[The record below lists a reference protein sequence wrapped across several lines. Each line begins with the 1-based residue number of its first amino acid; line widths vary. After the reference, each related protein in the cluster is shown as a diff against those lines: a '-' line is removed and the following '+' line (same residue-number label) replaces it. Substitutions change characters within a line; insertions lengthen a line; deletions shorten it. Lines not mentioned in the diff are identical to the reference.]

1 MDDDNESGRHWPLHP
16 DRAEAKRSPA
26 AVMDDDRRCP
36 ALSCDLPRVGIGLR
50 CLTWRRGGHAPTW
63 ILQLWWLPPLKL
75 NQSLRQQGLQPP
87 CQLNKGEYTVL
98 YNVVTN

>member
-63 ILQLWWLPPLKL
+63 ILQGP
-75 NQSLRQQGLQPP
+75 
-87 CQLNKGEYTVL
+87 KGFNARRDTL
-98 YNVVTN
+98 HP